1 MIAKP
6 LALLALALLVSAAPT
21 ARTQEGLQPIPALE
35 TRVTDRVGLLDAAT
49 RASLE
54 ARLTEFET
62 RKGSQIAVL
71 IVPSTAPE
79 AIEQYSIRVVDA
91 WKLGR
96 KGVDDGALL
105 LVASEDRAV
114 RIEVGRGLEG
124 ALTDL
129 TANRIID
136 EIIVPQFR
144 SGDFAAGIAAGLDRM
159 IRVVDGEPLPEPEPG
174 WSDKSGGSF
183 GDLVGLLFFVVLA
196 VSAMLRAILGR
207 FLGSLATGSVIGT
220 VAWFVSGTLLASVG
234 AGVLAFIF
242 ALVLGFVPASAL
254 SSRGRRGGFG
264 SGHWGGGFGGG
275 GFGGGGGGFG
285 GGGASGRW

>member
-6 LALLALALLVSAAPT
+6 LALLALALLASAAPT

-35 TRVTDRVGLLDAAT
+35 TPVTDRVGLLDAAT